1 MGGTRMNDE
10 KEGELAKETFLK
22 LGWDIYDERDVE
34 VLSEAFKS
42 HGKAMFEK
50 GMNTCAEMS
59 THLGLLPINS
69 VGMRKIVDEA
79 NRLKERVA
87 ELEKELSDFKKFHD
101 EEFFGWEKLTS
112 NLKVKLSQAEATERE
127 LRENWLEDMQEW
139 SVEKANLMD
148 VAGKLFK
155 SLELMLEDAV
165 ELRVIKARDLGEE
178 RDKRINATY
187 YEDIEEA
194 KLALAEWDGIK
205 EGGK

>member
-69 VGMRKIVDEA
+69 VGMRKGEIKWQTEKIVSV
-79 NRLKERVA
+79 RLMGNVSA
-87 ELEKELSDFKKFHD
+87 DAGLI
-101 EEFFGWEKLTS
+101 G
-112 NLKVKLSQAEATERE
+112 
-127 LRENWLEDMQEW
+127 LRRRFM
-139 SVEKANLMD
+139 
-148 VAGKLFK
+148 
-155 SLELMLEDAV
+155 
-165 ELRVIKARDLGEE
+165 I
-178 RDKRINATY
+178 
-187 YEDIEEA
+187 
-194 KLALAEWDGIK
+194 
-205 EGGK
+205 